1 MFLILVLVVVA
12 FSKFQNVLTEDL
24 NTFLRILESCEVDRG
39 VALSV
44 VDLGYVYDGASGPSL
59 ALASRGRTC
68 KVVEMVF

>member
-1 MFLILVLVVVA
+1 MFLILVLVMVA

-44 VDLGYVYDGASGPSL
+44 VDLGYVYDGARGTCL
-59 ALASRGRTC
+59 ALATRGGGC
-68 KVVEMVF
+68 QVVEVVF